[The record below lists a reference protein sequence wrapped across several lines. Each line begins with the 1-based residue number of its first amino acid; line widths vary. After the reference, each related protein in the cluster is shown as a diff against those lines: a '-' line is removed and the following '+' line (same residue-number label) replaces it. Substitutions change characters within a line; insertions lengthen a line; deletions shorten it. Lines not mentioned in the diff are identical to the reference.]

1 MQRLEVI
8 TKFILALASTVF
20 LLISGVV
27 IPPAGI
33 VTIPLV
39 PQPVLFF
46 GLKYG
51 AGLGVGVLFAAIV
64 IFLIFTGEA
73 LALAYSIF
81 AVMVGLLF
89 SLLGRLRSV
98 ELLVTA
104 VAAAMLGSAAG
115 LLLHLYGSWAAMTQ
129 DFRASLIENLTAATR
144 VHEKMGFPQESLDA
158 LRERTPALVEQML
171 QLLPGLLFVSLCL
184 IVLFNILFLCRRF
197 PDRRAQ
203 WLSLSTFREWKCP
216 EPLVWAFIAC
226 GFVLFV
232 PTAEAVQI
240 VALNI
245 LLVIGVCYFIQGL
258 AILAFFFH
266 KNNVPRFLRSATYV
280 LIIFQQMFTVVVA
293 ALGLFDLW
301 ADFRRLKK
309 KDLNPSQVS

>member
-51 AGLGVGVLFAAIV
+51 AGLGVGVLFAAII
-64 IFLIFTGEA
+64 IFLVFTGEA

-104 VAAAMLGSAAG
+104 VAAAMLASAAG

-158 LRERTPALVEQML
+158 LREKTPALVEQML

-184 IVLFNILFLCRRF
+184 IVLFNILVLCRRL
-197 PDRRAQ
+197 DRK
-203 WLSLSTFREWKCP
+203 STR
-216 EPLVWAFIAC
+216 
-226 GFVLFV
+226 
-232 PTAEAVQI
+232 
-240 VALNI
+240 LN
-245 LLVIGVCYFIQGL
+245 
-258 AILAFFFH
+258 
-266 KNNVPRFLRSATYV
+266 S
-280 LIIFQQMFTVVVA
+280 
-293 ALGLFDLW
+293 
-301 ADFRRLKK
+301 
-309 KDLNPSQVS
+309 S

>member
-1 MQRLEVI
+1 MQRFEVI
-8 TKFILALASTVF
+8 TKFILALASSVF

-33 VTIPLV
+33 LTIPLV

-64 IFLIFTGEA
+64 IFLVFTGEA

-81 AVMVGLLF
+81 AIMVGLLF

-171 QLLPGLLFVSLCL
+171 QLLPGLLFVSLCM
-184 IVLFNILFLCRRF
+184 IVLLNILFLCRRF
-197 PDRRAQ
+197 PERRAQ

-226 GFVLFV
+226 GFALFV

-309 KDLNPSQVS
+309 KDLKPSQVS